1 MAALEGNVK
10 SGSLLSVTLARMFSI
25 CCSFLLAWQ
34 SAYFSM
40 LARSLQV
47 HLGRSLCV
55 VRAVEEPEGNGFEI
69 ELGESHLECKYRGE
83 KDDSGE
89 F

>member
-1 MAALEGNVK
+1 M
-10 SGSLLSVTLARMFSI
+10 
-25 CCSFLLAWQ
+25 
-34 SAYFSM
+34 
-40 LARSLQV
+40 
-47 HLGRSLCV
+47 CV

-69 ELGESHLECKYRGE
+69 ELGESHLACKYRGE